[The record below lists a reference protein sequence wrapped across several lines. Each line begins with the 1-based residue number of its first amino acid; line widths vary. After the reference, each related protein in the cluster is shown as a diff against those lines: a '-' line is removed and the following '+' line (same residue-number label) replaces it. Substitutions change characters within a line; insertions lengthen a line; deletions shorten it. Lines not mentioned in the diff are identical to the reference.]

1 MDIIVNRPNSNG
13 NVLYSA
19 PKYLYFSNGT
29 ISESSTATGDL
40 PVTKISISSI
50 QIDPLKR
57 IASFTISFWGSN
69 KTNDNSIFLGQKS
82 YSCNCTYT
90 VPIINPTVF
99 SITTY
104 QNGPQLY
111 TISIKDNK
119 NGIVCTFT
127 SLFPYYDTNSDLYVY
142 YDQNTPW
149 QFTGPTGINDG
160 PTGMSFSKVDKYTS
174 SANISNIDVWYT
186 TPNGIQYLR
195 TNVAG
200 TNLKPKGTIKFLY
213 STDPNNLT
221 GPSGP
226 SVTTDS
232 NYLYQFNMP
241 DNYYVRSEL
250 QSSQSS
256 YTTIKLNG
264 YTNTIQKSD
273 ISVIG
278 PTGLGGKFNNFNQLI
293 TGPTGTTGT
302 YSSAQFLN
310 YSGLTGYKFT
320 NLQYTPNITDTTVIM
335 PSVIISDVSDSTI
348 SAQYYSNPLN
358 SNDIGIMDTTSYNVY
373 NAILSM
379 LQSTGPTGSF
389 INTVLNDS
397 LGLSWTTTLGN
408 NFIYYASSL
417 LPDSGQA
424 PILPTN
430 PTGPILIPETGP
442 TNPILS
448 TSPTDP
454 TNPTGPIVPTIPTG
468 PTGPTFEET
477 DSIRSTGMIGYTGP
491 TGSTG
496 PVE

>member
-1 MDIIVNRPNSNG
+1 MDIILNQPNSNG

-29 ISESSTATGDL
+29 ISESSTATGNL

-57 IASFTISFWGSN
+57 IASFTISFWASN

-90 VPIINPTVF
+90 VPINATVF
-99 SITTY
+99 NVTTQ

-111 TISIKDNK
+111 TISIKDDK

-142 YDQNTPW
+142 YDPNTPW
-149 QFTGPTGINDG
+149 QFTGPTGNG

-200 TNLKPKGTIKFLY
+200 TNLKPKGSIKFLY

-232 NYLYQFNMP
+232 NYPYQFDIP
-241 DNYYVRSEL
+241 DNYYVHSEL

-264 YTNTIQKSD
+264 YTNTIQKSN

-278 PTGLGGKFNNFNQLI
+278 PSGLGGKFNNFNQLI

-310 YSGLTGYKFT
+310 YTLYTSVQNGSSGLTGYYTGATGYKLA
-320 NLQYTPNITDTTVIM
+320 NLHYTPNIKDTTVII
-335 PSVIISDVSDSTI
+335 PSVIVSDISDPTPP
-348 SAQYYSNPLN
+348 QYYSNPLN

-417 LPDSGQA
+417 LPDSGQT

-430 PTGPILIPETGP
+430 PTIPIIPTIPTGP
-442 TNPILS
+442 S
-448 TSPTDP
+448 GPTDP
-454 TNPTGPIVPTIPTG
+454 SGSTVPTIPTDPSGSTVPTIPTG
-468 PTGPTFEET
+468 P
-477 DSIRSTGMIGYTGP
+477 
-491 TGSTG
+491 
-496 PVE
+496 VE